1 MSSSS
6 SSAITVANSA
16 SDHSGR
22 TDRAIAASASYF
34 FHNSC
39 QLWSISKGFLS
50 FVFWGINDFFRSN
63 NSNSVAEIDGEE
75 ISFNQFI
82 NEFNKIIRSNNI
94 QSEKI
99 AITNNI
105 HILAVSN
112 IVSEKLLKIHAK
124 KLGVAIDDTIIAI
137 EIKNSKEFKDKD
149 FFSRTKYEKFL
160 LERNINSKIL
170 EEQINKNLKKK
181 IIIESITGYIPN
193 NKKIPEITLKDKIN
207 ILYEDFLRKNY
218 KIIIKEKQ
226 LNDYLKNI

>member
-1 MSSSS
+1 MLSSLRKFSETIVAKIFI
-6 SSAITVANSA
+6 AI
-16 SDHSGR
+16 
-22 TDRAIAASASYF
+22 IA
-34 FHNSC
+34 
-39 QLWSISKGFLS
+39 LS

-149 FFSRTKYEKFL
+149 IFSRTKYEKFL

>member
-1 MSSSS
+1 MLSSLRKFSET
-6 SSAITVANSA
+6 IVAKIF
-16 SDHSGR
+16 
-22 TDRAIAASASYF
+22 IALIA
-34 FHNSC
+34 
-39 QLWSISKGFLS
+39 LS

-193 NKKIPEITLKDKIN
+193 NKRIPETTLKNKIN

>member
-1 MSSSS
+1 MLSSLRKFSETII
-6 SSAITVANSA
+6 AKIFITI
-16 SDHSGR
+16 
-22 TDRAIAASASYF
+22 IA
-34 FHNSC
+34 
-39 QLWSISKGFLS
+39 LS

-82 NEFNKIIRSNNI
+82 NEFNKIIRNNNI

-181 IIIESITGYIPN
+181 IIIESITGYIPK
-193 NKKIPEITLKDKIN
+193 NKKIAESVLKNKIN
-207 ILYEDFLRKNY
+207 VLYEDFLRKNY

>member
-1 MSSSS
+1 MLSSLRKFSETII
-6 SSAITVANSA
+6 AKIFITI
-16 SDHSGR
+16 
-22 TDRAIAASASYF
+22 IA
-34 FHNSC
+34 
-39 QLWSISKGFLS
+39 LS

-82 NEFNKIIRSNNI
+82 NEFNKIIRNNNI

-193 NKKIPEITLKDKIN
+193 NKKIPETILKNKIN

-218 KIIIKEKQ
+218 KILIKEKQ

>member
-1 MSSSS
+1 MLSSLRKFSET
-6 SSAITVANSA
+6 IVAKIFIII
-16 SDHSGR
+16 
-22 TDRAIAASASYF
+22 IA
-34 FHNSC
+34 
-39 QLWSISKGFLS
+39 LS

-82 NEFNKIIRSNNI
+82 NEFNKIIRNNNI

-99 AITNNI
+99 AIKNNI
-105 HILAVSN
+105 HIIAVSN

-124 KLGVAIDDTIIAI
+124 KLGVIIDDTTIAI
-137 EIKNSKEFKDKD
+137 EIKNNHEFKDKEI
-149 FFSRTKYEKFL
+149 FSRTKYEKFL

-181 IIIESITGYIPN
+181 IITESITGYTPN
-193 NKKIPEITLKDKIN
+193 NVKISDTILKNKIN

-218 KIIIKEKQ
+218 KIVIKEKQ
-226 LNDYLKNI
+226 LNNYLKNI

>member
-1 MSSSS
+1 MLSSLRKFSETII
-6 SSAITVANSA
+6 AKIFITI
-16 SDHSGR
+16 
-22 TDRAIAASASYF
+22 IA
-34 FHNSC
+34 
-39 QLWSISKGFLS
+39 LS

-99 AITNNI
+99 AINNNI

-124 KLGVAIDDTIIAI
+124 KLGVTIDDTIIAI

>member
-1 MSSSS
+1 MLSSLRKFSETII
-6 SSAITVANSA
+6 AKIFITI
-16 SDHSGR
+16 
-22 TDRAIAASASYF
+22 IA
-34 FHNSC
+34 
-39 QLWSISKGFLS
+39 LS

-82 NEFNKIIRSNNI
+82 NEFNKIIRNNNI

-99 AITNNI
+99 AINNNI

-193 NKKIPEITLKDKIN
+193 NKKIPETTLKNKIN

>member
-1 MSSSS
+1 MLSSLRKFSETII
-6 SSAITVANSA
+6 AKIFITI
-16 SDHSGR
+16 
-22 TDRAIAASASYF
+22 IA
-34 FHNSC
+34 
-39 QLWSISKGFLS
+39 LS

-82 NEFNKIIRSNNI
+82 NEFNKIIRNNNI

-112 IVSEKLLKIHAK
+112 IVSEKLLKMHAK

-193 NKKIPEITLKDKIN
+193 NKKIPETILKNKIN